1 MSACTSAT
9 ASASQGTKRLTPYC
23 PRPLAFSRRALREGG
38 AYIHQPSTFFTRAA
52 WDRVGGLDERLKFCM
67 DWDVIIRV
75 AALYPVALI
84 DAFLAT
90 TREYD
95 ETKTAAGGME
105 RAAEIRR
112 MIEANTGEPLSIGAA
127 IFMIEAMLH
136 PSTSQHLGLG
146 FFRHL
151 SLARNDAARLLSEI
165 TGTASCFPAATD
177 SGDIVDG
184 AAVGEAP
191 PGTPEPPRPAKAAV
205 LKLWRGRPRGLL
217 YRFATG
223 ALVSAAHLGLC
234 SRDTAFARLRK
245 WHSEGLFPDP
255 GRDGAKAARSS
266 PQPARDLG
274 KER

>member
-1 MSACTSAT
+1 
-9 ASASQGTKRLTPYC
+9 
-23 PRPLAFSRRALREGG
+23 
-38 AYIHQPSTFFTRAA
+38 
-52 WDRVGGLDERLKFCM
+52 
-67 DWDVIIRV
+67 
-75 AALYPVALI
+75 
-84 DAFLAT
+84 
-90 TREYD
+90 
-95 ETKTAAGGME
+95 ME

-151 SLARNDAARLLSEI
+151 SLALNDAARRLSEI

-177 SGDIVDG
+177 SGDIVGG
-184 AAVGEAP
+184 AGVGEAP
-191 PGTPEPPRPAKAAV
+191 PATPEPPRPARAAV

-217 YRFATG
+217 YRFLTG

-255 GRDGAKAARSS
+255 GGDGAKAARPSH
-266 PQPARDLG
+266 QPARDLG
-274 KER
+274 SER

>member
-1 MSACTSAT
+1 MYIGNGFRLD
-9 ASASQGTKRLTPYC
+9 QGTKRLTPYC

-52 WDRVGGLDERLKFCM
+52 WDRVGGLNENLKFCM
-67 DWDVIIRV
+67 DWDVIMRV

-151 SLARNDAARLLSEI
+151 SRSPATTPPCACRRSPARRAVSRPQPTAATSSTERAWAKRRRRRRARQRRPSCGYGAAARAGCSI
-165 TGTASCFPAATD
+165 
-177 SGDIVDG
+177 
-184 AAVGEAP
+184 
-191 PGTPEPPRPAKAAV
+191 
-205 LKLWRGRPRGLL
+205 
-217 YRFATG
+217 
-223 ALVSAAHLGLC
+223 AL
-234 SRDTAFARLRK
+234 
-245 WHSEGLFPDP
+245 
-255 GRDGAKAARSS
+255 
-266 PQPARDLG
+266 
-274 KER
+274 

>member
-1 MSACTSAT
+1 
-9 ASASQGTKRLTPYC
+9 
-23 PRPLAFSRRALREGG
+23 
-38 AYIHQPSTFFTRAA
+38 
-52 WDRVGGLDERLKFCM
+52 
-67 DWDVIIRV
+67 
-75 AALYPVALI
+75 
-84 DAFLAT
+84 
-90 TREYD
+90 
-95 ETKTAAGGME
+95 ME

-151 SLARNDAARLLSEI
+151 SLARNDAARRLSEI

-184 AAVGEAP
+184 AGVGEAP
-191 PGTPEPPRPAKAAV
+191 PEPPRPATAAV

-217 YRFATG
+217 YRFLTG

-245 WHSEGLFPDP
+245 WHSEGLFPGP
-255 GRDGAKAARSS
+255 GGHGAKAARS
-266 PQPARDLG
+266 PGQPARDLG
-274 KER
+274 NER